1 MPSPTP
7 QLASGTMAP
16 LRIAFDTGPLH
27 GARTGI
33 GAAVA
38 GLADALT
45 PRPDVHTVDY
55 VLSFR
60 ADLRPGTV
68 RLPLPASLA
77 HRAWARVAAPSVDR
91 WLDNAGAVDLVHGT
105 NYVVP
110 PSRHPTVVSVYDLWF
125 MRHPTAASPAVRRA
139 AGVLRAAVGRGTV
152 VHTSSAATEAAVR
165 DLLPGAAVRTVHL
178 GALPLPPAA
187 GPAPLPDLRDRP
199 YIVAIGTLERRKN
212 LPRLVAAFGAMAA
225 SEPDLLL
232 VLAGNAGD
240 DSAAISDA
248 IDLLGPQLAPR
259 VLRTGRISDD
269 VRAWLLRNAA
279 LIAYPSLDEGFGFP
293 LLDAMQAGVPLV
305 ASTAG
310 SIPEVAGEAALMC
323 PAHDVDA
330 LAAALATALTD
341 DTLRAR
347 LVAAGA
353 DRLPH
358 FTWERCADGMVDLYR
373 DVVHG
378 TIRR

>member
-1 MPSPTP
+1 
-7 QLASGTMAP
+7 
-16 LRIAFDTGPLH
+16 
-27 GARTGI
+27 
-33 GAAVA
+33 
-38 GLADALT
+38 
-45 PRPDVHTVDY
+45 
-55 VLSFR
+55 
-60 ADLRPGTV
+60 
-68 RLPLPASLA
+68 
-77 HRAWARVAAPSVDR
+77 
-91 WLDNAGAVDLVHGT
+91 
-105 NYVVP
+105 
-110 PSRHPTVVSVYDLWF
+110 
-125 MRHPTAASPAVRRA
+125 MR
-139 AGVLRAAVGRGTV
+139 
-152 VHTSSAATEAAVR
+152 E
-165 DLLPGAAVRTVHL
+165 LLPGAPVRTVHL

-187 GPAPLPDLRDRP
+187 GPAPLPDLSDRP

-225 SEPDLLL
+225 NEPDLLL
-232 VLAGNAGD
+232 VLAGSAGD

-310 SIPEVAGEAALMC
+310 SIPEVAGEAALLC

-330 LAAALATALTD
+330 LAAALTTALTD
-341 DTLRAR
+341 DALRAR

-358 FTWERCADGMVDLYR
+358 FTWDRCADGMVDLYR

-378 TIRR
+378 TISR